1 MNNSVK
7 QRGQILIIL
16 FGSMF
21 LGGAASV
28 TTFVEGSSTKDV
40 KKAIKNIVPDEDR
53 KDEIISLIKQ
63 WDKQKKK
70 TRKQVKKEQKALLNI
85 LTSHD
90 GSRQA
95 MQQAAVI
102 LNESIDNEDKDFLD
116 LKYRMREKMTKE
128 EWEQFWLQK
137 KK

>member
-1 MNNSVK
+1 MNNFVK

-40 KKAIKNIVPDEDR
+40 KKAIKKIVPDETR
-53 KDEIISLIKQ
+53 KDEILTLIKQ
-63 WDKQKKK
+63 WDKQHKK
-70 TRKQVKKEQKALLNI
+70 TRKHVKKEQKALLKV
-85 LTSHD
+85 LTSYD
-90 GSRQA
+90 GNREQ
-95 MQQAAVI
+95 MQQVADI
-102 LNESIDNEDKDFLD
+102 LNESIDREDKVFLD
-116 LKYRMREKMTKE
+116 LKYSMREKMTKE

-137 KK
+137 K

>member
-1 MNNSVK
+1 MNNFVK

-40 KKAIKNIVPDEDR
+40 KKAIKKIVPDETR
-53 KDEIISLIKQ
+53 KDEILTLIKQ
-63 WDKQKKK
+63 WDKQHKK
-70 TRKQVKKEQKALLNI
+70 TRKQVKKEQKALLKV
-85 LTSHD
+85 LTNYD
-90 GSRQA
+90 GSRDQ
-95 MQQAAVI
+95 MQHAADI
-102 LNESIDNEDKDFLD
+102 LNESIDDEDKVFLD
-116 LKYRMREKMTKE
+116 LKYSMREKLTKE

-137 KK
+137 K

>member
-1 MNNSVK
+1 MKNSAK

-40 KKAIKNIVPDEDR
+40 KKAIKKIVPDETR
-53 KDEIISLIKQ
+53 KDELLTLIKQ
-63 WDKQKKK
+63 WDKQHKK
-70 TRKQVKKEQKALLNI
+70 TRKQVKKEQKALLKV
-85 LTSHD
+85 LTSYD
-90 GSRQA
+90 GSRDQV
-95 MQQAAVI
+95 QHAADI
-102 LNESIDNEDKDFLD
+102 LNESIDDEDKVFLD
-116 LKYRMREKMTKE
+116 LKYSMREKLTKE

-137 KK
+137 K

>member
-1 MNNSVK
+1 MNNFVK

-40 KKAIKNIVPDEDR
+40 KKAIKKIVPDETR
-53 KDEIISLIKQ
+53 KDEILTLIKQ
-63 WDKQKKK
+63 WDKQHKK
-70 TRKQVKKEQKALLNI
+70 TRKQVKKEQKALLKV
-85 LTSHD
+85 LTSYD
-90 GSRQA
+90 GNREQ
-95 MQQAAVI
+95 MQQVADI
-102 LNESIDNEDKDFLD
+102 LNESIDREDKVFLD
-116 LKYRMREKMTKE
+116 LKYSMREKLTKE

-137 KK
+137 K

>member
-1 MNNSVK
+1 MNNFVK

-40 KKAIKNIVPDEDR
+40 KKAIKKIVPDETR
-53 KDEIISLIKQ
+53 KDEILTLIKQ
-63 WDKQKKK
+63 WDKKHKK
-70 TRKQVKKEQKALLNI
+70 TRKQVKKEQKSLLKV
-85 LTSHD
+85 LTSYD
-90 GSRQA
+90 GNREQ
-95 MQQAAVI
+95 MQQVADI
-102 LNESIDNEDKDFLD
+102 LNESIDREDRVFLD
-116 LKYRMREKMTKE
+116 LKYSMREKLTKE

-137 KK
+137 K